1 MKEYLALIS
10 SANDYATH
18 KNIFNEYIEK
28 ENHYR
33 EVFAQ
38 PEKDPSNECLTH
50 PENMVISVFENLELF
65 KYRQLF
71 PEEEN
76 DQKL

>member
-1 MKEYLALIS
+1 MSYM
-10 SANDYATH
+10 
-18 KNIFNEYIEK
+18 EK

-33 EVFAQ
+33 QIFAK
-38 PEKDPSNECLTH
+38 PEKDPSNECLIR

-65 KYRQLF
+65 KYHQLF